1 MGDLIQ
7 LLPDSIAN
15 QIAAGEVIQRPASVV
30 KELMEN
36 AIDAKA
42 STIHLLIKD
51 AGKTLIRVTDNGKGM
66 SATDARMAPV
76 RHATSK
82 IKTADDLFDLHTM
95 GFRGEAL
102 ASVVSIAQVE
112 IRTKQEEAEIGV
124 QLEIEGSEV
133 ISQEPITCK
142 KGTSISVKNLFY
154 NVPARRKF
162 LKRDT
167 VEMRHII
174 DEFERV
180 ALANPEV
187 MFTLSHN
194 DNELFHLPAS
204 NFRQRVVG
212 VFGKRYNEK
221 LVPLS
226 EETDLVKIEG
236 FLGKPEM
243 AKKSRGEQFFF
254 VNNRFIKSS
263 YLHHAIKDA
272 MSDMLQAE
280 AQPSYFL
287 HLQVNPS
294 TIDVNIHPTKTEI
307 KFEDERAI
315 YAILKSA
322 TRQALGKHHVS
333 PSLDFET
340 ETGFSIPLGDK
351 MPAEPTIT
359 VNPAYNPFD
368 EQPGSTPKKQHAKAP
383 VSTPRERHNLENWQ
397 KLYQANPELA
407 NAIKDSSR
415 FSFHQEEGAEDSP
428 SALPNKHAATAG
440 KAFQIHGKYIV
451 AHIKSGLVM
460 IHQARAHE
468 RVLYES
474 FIRAMA
480 SKEVYSQQQL
490 FPQTVNLPGGDAEII
505 HEIQPDLQAAGV
517 DIRNFGAN
525 TYIIQ
530 GLPTYVTNVD
540 PQTFLESILE
550 DYKNNL
556 SELKLN
562 KQESLARSLS
572 KKSGIKTGRT
582 LSEEEMLNL
591 IDELFACENPY
602 STPTGKRIINTFTLD
617 TLDKQFN

>member
-15 QIAAGEVIQRPASVV
+15 QIAAGEVIQRPSSVV

-36 AIDAKA
+36 SIDAEA
-42 STIHLLIKD
+42 STIHLIIKD
-51 AGKTLIRVTDNGKGM
+51 AGKTLIRVSDDGNGM
-66 SATDARMAPV
+66 SETDARMAPV

-82 IKTADDLFDLHTM
+82 IQNADDLFNLRTM

-112 IRTKQEEAEIGV
+112 IRSKQEKAELGV
-124 QLEIEGSEV
+124 KLEIAGSEV
-133 ISQEPITCK
+133 LSQEPVTCK
-142 KGTSISVKNLFY
+142 KGTSISVKNLFH

-180 ALANPEV
+180 ALANPGV
-187 MFTLSHN
+187 MFTLTHN
-194 DNELFHLPAS
+194 DNEVFHLPAA

-226 EETDLVKIEG
+226 EETDLVKLEG
-236 FLGKPEM
+236 FLGKPEL

-254 VNNRFIKSS
+254 VNNRFIKSH

-272 MSDMLQAE
+272 MSDMLQSD
-280 AQPSYFL
+280 AQPGYFL
-287 HLQVNPS
+287 HLTVDPAS
-294 TIDVNIHPTKTEI
+294 IDVNIHPTKTEI

-340 ETGFSIPLGDK
+340 ETGFAIPLDK
-351 MPAEPTIT
+351 STPVEPTIT
-359 VNPAYNPFD
+359 VNTNYNPFD
-368 EQPGSTPKKQHAKAP
+368 EQPGSVPKRHKGNASVHQ
-383 VSTPRERHNLENWQ
+383 PRERHNLENWQ

-407 NAIKDSSR
+407 NSIKNTSGIP
-415 FSFHQEEGAEDSP
+415 FNQQQETDESP
-428 SALPNKHAATAG
+428 SALPVKHAAATG

-460 IHQARAHE
+460 IHQSRAHE

-474 FIRAMA
+474 FVKAMA

-490 FPQTVNLPGGDAEII
+490 FPQTITLAGGDSEII

-525 TYIIQ
+525 TFIIQ

-540 PQTFLESILE
+540 PQTFLDSILV
-550 DYKNNL
+550 DFKNNL
-556 SELKLN
+556 NELKLN

-572 KKSGIKTGRT
+572 KKSGIKTGRV
-582 LSEEEMLNL
+582 LNEQEMLNL

-602 STPTGKRIINTFTLD
+602 NTPAGKRIINTFTLD
-617 TLDKQFN
+617 TLDKQFD